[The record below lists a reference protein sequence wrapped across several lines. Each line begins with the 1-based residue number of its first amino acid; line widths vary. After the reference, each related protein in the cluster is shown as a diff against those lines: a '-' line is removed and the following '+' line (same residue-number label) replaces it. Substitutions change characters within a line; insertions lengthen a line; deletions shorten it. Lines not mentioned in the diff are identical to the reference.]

1 MRILKRILPLI
12 RGFPV
17 VFRGAVRH
25 FFYRAKTLKVDT
37 LQAFYGLQAK
47 GVLHNPSR
55 LQRKTQRKAIRLWQD
70 TKAFDRIV
78 ALLGAAQYSIIVH
91 MFIWR
96 SDASGTMVAR
106 ALLDAADR
114 GVKVSITK
122 DSVGDVFELTDSFIA
137 TKSSSDPFWKK
148 FWNHPNVVIEYVPN
162 HSHAKVF
169 IIDDAVLLL
178 TGMNLA
184 DEYRLEWHDY
194 MMELWGPTFIESY
207 LVSGNHI
214 GDGVRVVVNRAAE
227 KTIRPCIMR
236 LLESAKHSIM
246 LEQAYFSDLA
256 INELLQRK
264 SREGIH
270 VTLILPSLPDVHHRA
285 NMESVARLMN
295 GGSKKFIRIF
305 LYPKMVHGKVI
316 LIDKLHALVGSANL
330 NQLSLDDMGEAC
342 VLFDSTAPKTLL
354 KLKTILLKDIFKSKE
369 VDGPPRFSIL
379 RKMGAWMGL

>member
-1 MRILKRILPLI
+1 MRILKRLLSLL

-17 VFRGAVRH
+17 VFRGAIRH

-47 GVLHNPSR
+47 SVLHNPSR
-55 LQRKTQRKAIRLWQD
+55 LRRKARRKAIRLWAD
-70 TKAFDRIV
+70 TKAFDRMV
-78 ALLGAAQYSIIVH
+78 ALLGAARYSIIVH

-96 SDASGTMVAR
+96 SDSSGTMVAR
-106 ALLDAADR
+106 ALLAAADR

-137 TKSSSDPFWKK
+137 TKTSSDAFWKK
-148 FWNHPNVVIEYVPN
+148 FWNHPNIVIEYVPN

-169 IIDDAVLLL
+169 IIDNSVLLL
-178 TGMNLA
+178 TGMNLG

-194 MMELWGPTFIESY
+194 MMELWGPTFIEGY

-227 KTIRPCIMR
+227 KSIRPCIMS
-236 LLESAKHSIM
+236 LLESAERSIT

-264 SREGIH
+264 SKQGVH

-285 NMESVARLMN
+285 NLESVARLMN
-295 GGSKKFIRIF
+295 GGSRKFIRVF
-305 LYPKMVHGKVI
+305 LYPTMVHGKVI
-316 LIDKLHALVGSANL
+316 LIDRLRALVGSANL

-354 KLKTILLKDIFKSKE
+354 RLKSILLRDIFKSKE
-369 VDGPPRFSIL
+369 LDAPPSFSIL
-379 RKMGAWMGL
+379 RKMGAWLGL